1 MDGYIGETKG
11 NPLVYQLWLQR
22 MLLYGV
28 PGRCRA
34 SALMDHPNDALSL
47 DEAVCTLYRDGWLA
61 RIQERVSQLR
71 PTAVCV
77 ERELLRRAGRED
89 EMPC

>member
-1 MDGYIGETKG
+1 MSWVLPE
-11 NPLVYQLWLQR
+11 PRVV
-22 MLLYGV
+22 LL
-28 PGRCRA
+28 
-34 SALMDHPNDALSL
+34 DHPNDALSL

-89 EMPC
+89 EMPGATVINASRMNDN